1 MLASK
6 TALCPLRAKGSVPD
20 GPSWNQF
27 KDPAVTV
34 LTVNTAVFEVTPPGS
49 TTAILTV
56 PAEAIRPASTDA
68 VNCVAL
74 TNVVGSVVPLHC
86 TTAPETNPLPFT
98 VSVKAAPPAGATFG
112 LRLVIDGGAL
122 IVKGAPVDVTPPLV
136 TVIVAVPAEAIRL
149 LVTVAVNWVTLK
161 NVVTSTVPFHC
172 TTAPAANPL
181 PFTVNVNSPPPA
193 VADGGL
199 KLLIVGRGLIVNET
213 PVDVT
218 PLLVTVIVAVP
229 AAAIRLLLTVAVNCV
244 AFTNVVG
251 NDDPF
256 HCATAPAANP
266 LPFTVNENPPPPAVA
281 DEGLKLLIVG
291 RGLIVNETPVDVIPT
306 LVTVIATVPAAAIRL
321 LLTVAV
327 NCVAF
332 TNIVGSDDPLH
343 CTTAPAA
350 NPLPFTVNVNPTP
363 PAVADEGLKLL
374 IVGVAP
380 TTPPPLASLSTQVS
394 LRLK

>member
-1 MLASK
+1 
-6 TALCPLRAKGSVPD
+6 
-20 GPSWNQF
+20 
-27 KDPAVTV
+27 
-34 LTVNTAVFEVTPPGS
+34 
-49 TTAILTV
+49 
-56 PAEAIRPASTDA
+56 
-68 VNCVAL
+68 
-74 TNVVGSVVPLHC
+74 
-86 TTAPETNPLPFT
+86 
-98 VSVKAAPPAGATFG
+98 
-112 LRLVIDGGAL
+112 VIDGGAL

-213 PVDVT
+213 PVDV
-218 PLLVTVIVAVP
+218 
-229 AAAIRLLLTVAVNCV
+229 
-244 AFTNVVG
+244 
-251 NDDPF
+251 
-256 HCATAPAANP
+256 
-266 LPFTVNENPPPPAVA
+266 
-281 DEGLKLLIVG
+281 
-291 RGLIVNETPVDVIPT
+291 IPT

-343 CTTAPAA
+343 
-350 NPLPFTVNVNPTP
+350 
-363 PAVADEGLKLL
+363 
-374 IVGVAP
+374 
-380 TTPPPLASLSTQVS
+380 
-394 LRLK
+394 